1 MLLCCATLFSDLR
14 KCAPAS
20 IALDHTDGAQLP
32 LDRDPGSVTTSMP
45 IGTIIPSE
53 QGGSLHQKFKVVFLG
68 EEKGTN
74 NLSINYYIY
83 LFLVGKSSLITRF
96 MHDSVDDTYQVN
108 FDVFS
113 FS

>member
-1 MLLCCATLFSDLR
+1 
-14 KCAPAS
+14 
-20 IALDHTDGAQLP
+20 
-32 LDRDPGSVTTSMP
+32 MP

-74 NLSINYYIY
+74 NPSINYYIY

-96 MHDSVDDTYQVN
+96 MHDSFDNTYQVN